1 MGQRLSAVV
10 KSTAEEERGGPGV
23 ALAFHPAFLPLRG
36 RGRPLSPR
44 LELLLDMPPVG
55 VASQLQHAWNPNDR
69 SLNLFIKD
77 EDKLTF
83 HRHPV
88 AQSTDCARGRV
99 GYARGLHAWT
109 IRWPIRQRGTHA
121 VIGVATSLA
130 PLHAVGYT
138 ALVGSDAES
147 WGWDM
152 GRGKLYHDRKS
163 QTGPPPSY
171 PQPEEDDDDEGVFS
185 VPEEVLVVLD
195 MDEGTLGFCADGR
208 FLGVAFRGLKGM
220 KLYPIV
226 SAVWG
231 HCEVTMTYVNGLDP
245 EPLPLMELCRRAA
258 RQALGR
264 HRIHHIQS
272 LPLPQTLKNYLQYQ

>member
-1 MGQRLSAVV
+1 MGQRVSGVV
-10 KSTAEEERGGPGV
+10 KSAEECEGTDL
-23 ALAFHPAFLPLRG
+23 ALQEAVPPFSRLSGCQFGHPF
-36 RGRPLSPR
+36 SPR
-44 LELLLDMPPVG
+44 LELLLDMP
-55 VASQLQHAWNPNDR
+55 VADTSTQHQYAWNPEDR

-77 EDKLTF
+77 EDRLTF

-88 AQSTDCARGRV
+88 AQSTDCVRGKM
-99 GYARGLHAWT
+99 GFARGLHAWT
-109 IRWPIRQRGTHA
+109 IRWPLRQRGTHA
-121 VIGVATSLA
+121 IVGVSTCQAA
-130 PLHAVGYT
+130 LHAVGYT

-147 WGWDM
+147 WGWDL

-163 QTGPPPSY
+163 QTGSAPSY
-171 PQPEEDDDDEGVFS
+171 PCHQRGEDEETFS

-195 MDEGTLGFCADGR
+195 MDEGTLGFCANGQY
-208 FLGVAFRGLKGM
+208 LGVAFRGLKGRR
-220 KLYPIV
+220 LYPIV

-231 HCEVTMTYVNGLDP
+231 HCEVTMKYVNGLEP

-264 HRIHHIQS
+264 HRIHHIPS

>member
-10 KSTAEEERGGPGV
+10 KSAAEEERGGPGV
-23 ALAFHPAFLPLRG
+23 ALAFRPAFLPLRG

-55 VASQLQHAWNPNDR
+55 RASQLHYAWNPNDR

-88 AQSTDCARGRV
+88 AQSTDCVRGKV
-99 GYARGLHAWT
+99 GFTRGLHAWT
-109 IRWPIRQRGTHA
+109 IRWPVRQRGTHA

-147 WGWDM
+147 WGWDL

-163 QTGPPPSY
+163 QTGAAPSY
-171 PQPEEDDDDEGVFS
+171 PQTEEEEDDEGVFS

-208 FLGVAFRGLKGM
+208 FLGVAFRGLKGK

-231 HCEVTMTYVNGLDP
+231 HCEVTMTYVNGLDRK
-245 EPLPLMELCRRAA
+245 C
-258 RQALGR
+258 
-264 HRIHHIQS
+264 
-272 LPLPQTLKNYLQYQ
+272 

>member
-10 KSTAEEERGGPGV
+10 KSAAEEEHGGPGV
-23 ALAFHPAFLPLRG
+23 SLSLRPLCLPLTG
-36 RGRPLSPR
+36 CGRPASPR

-55 VASQLQHAWNPNDR
+55 RESQLQHAWNPNDR

-77 EDKLTF
+77 DDKLTF

-88 AQSTDCARGRV
+88 AQSTDCARGKV
-99 GYARGLHAWT
+99 GYTRGLHAWT
-109 IRWPIRQRGTHA
+109 IRWPVRQRGTHA
-121 VIGVATSLA
+121 IIGVATSLA
-130 PLHAVGYT
+130 PLHTVGYT
-138 ALVGSDAES
+138 ALIGSDAES
-147 WGWDM
+147 WGWDL

-171 PQPEEDDDDEGVFS
+171 PQREEDDDDVFS

-208 FLGVAFRGLKGM
+208 FLGVAFRGLKE
-220 KLYPIV
+220 KTLYPVV